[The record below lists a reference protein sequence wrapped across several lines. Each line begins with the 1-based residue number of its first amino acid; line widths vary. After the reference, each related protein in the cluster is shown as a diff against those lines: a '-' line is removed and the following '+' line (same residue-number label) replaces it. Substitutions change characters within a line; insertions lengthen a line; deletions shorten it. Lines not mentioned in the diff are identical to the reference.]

1 MANRSGGVTWRLW
14 AVIAAMGV
22 GTLIMTGRLAQLQ
35 IVDHP
40 QYAEEARLSHNVEQT
55 VTDRRGAL
63 LDRNGYPLAASE
75 DTFDVMV
82 ERDAWK
88 ARAPGD
94 EAVSKLTGVIGVP
107 AQQLLDQLNSTDI
120 FEVDAARNLSF
131 EKAEAVRKA
140 GLDGVRL
147 VSSSHR
153 VYPEGNMAA
162 QVLGFVG
169 RDSSGLTGLEADLDS
184 VLAGTKGSLTA
195 ERDGLGR
202 DLAFGRREEVAPQP
216 GADVVLTIDRYIQR
230 LAEQELDRTV
240 KENKASGG
248 TIVVVQPKTG
258 EILAMASRPTFD
270 VTALDL
276 SDDSKLALYR
286 DRAITDMY
294 EPGSVFK
301 LVTTAAALDL
311 GLVSPDTW
319 WYDSG
324 VFKASEWSIHN
335 WDFSANGPQTVQQM
349 LSKSLNTGAAWVA
362 QQLGPDRFY
371 DYVSRFGFGRPSGI
385 GLSGDAPGRVR
396 TPQDDGN
403 WRDIDMATNSF
414 GQGIS
419 VTPLQMAM
427 AVATIANNG
436 LAMKPQIVKETV
448 SPAGRQSNA
457 PQPLQQVISPASAQT
472 LRNMMGVVVDGINKH
487 YLDVQGYKIGGK
499 TGTANLATA
508 DAGYKDQA
516 YISSFVGIA
525 PLDDPAIAVLVKIDE
540 PQGVPWGTVVAAP
553 AFSRLVQQTL
563 TYLNIPPTE
572 EALVSKLGQ

>member
-1 MANRSGGVTWRLW
+1 
-14 AVIAAMGV
+14 
-22 GTLIMTGRLAQLQ
+22 MTGRLAQLQ